1 MKTWAI
7 LAEFD
12 TPADLMHAA
21 STTRDAGYRKF
32 DCHSP
37 FPIHGMDDAMGLK
50 RSSVGYIVGI
60 MAIIG
65 ATVGFFLQTWVTT
78 SAYPLVI
85 SGKPLFS
92 WQAYIIITF
101 ALFVLFGAF
110 GAVFGMFRLNRL
122 PRWHHPL
129 FYSEQMKAVTDDGFL
144 LVIEADDAKFDEEGT
159 QAFLSSIGGK
169 NIELVR
175 GEG

>member
-1 MKTWAI
+1 MKTHYLIA
-7 LAEFD
+7 AFD
-12 TPADLMHAA
+12 NPAALIDAA
-21 STTRDAGYRKF
+21 AHIRDAGYRLF

-50 RSSVGYIVGI
+50 RSP
-60 MAIIG
+60 
-65 ATVGFFLQTWVTT
+65 VGFIVAGMALLGAAIGFGLQTWVSTQ
-78 SAYPLVI
+78 AYPLVI

-110 GAVFGMFRLNRL
+110 GAVLGMFGLNRL
-122 PRWHHPL
+122 PRLHHPL
-129 FYSEQMKAVTDDGFL
+129 FYSELLAKASDDGFMIS
-144 LVIEADDAKFDEEGT
+144 IEAGDAHFDEEKT
-159 QAFLSSIGGK
+159 RSFLASIGGK

-175 GEG
+175 GE